1 MKYDK
6 KTTISNNLTLID
18 IKNTIIDVFLI
29 PSYDDIVAA
38 AAAADVV
45 DDVDV
50 GRDVL
55 DADMHIYINILPSEL
70 YLGMIR
76 CSAFILHSFFYLK
89 SSHACDCLPWHKY
102 NGIDGSNL

>member
-29 PSYDDIVAA
+29 PSYDDDIVAA
-38 AAAADVV
+38 AVAADVV
-45 DDVDV
+45 DDVDADDV

-55 DADMHIYINILPSEL
+55 DADMHIYI
-70 YLGMIR
+70 
-76 CSAFILHSFFYLK
+76 
-89 SSHACDCLPWHKY
+89 
-102 NGIDGSNL
+102 